1 MPRSLESVRKTIRE
15 RSPFDAT
22 ETERIVSTRFD
33 HLPQRLVSALQE
45 WPLERAAVLD
55 VGCSYGTCLI
65 HFGPGSVGMD
75 NDEEGLTFTQ
85 ALGLDAVLADLE
97 DPEQL
102 GRIPDDAFDYLW
114 VSDVLEH
121 LEAPRLVLRR
131 LATKLKP
138 GGSLLLQTSVLPRYR
153 PVRRLLRRIGEH
165 PFDAEVHYHQWTTDT
180 VAHLLRR
187 AGYRTTRIVPLVPP
201 RLARLAPIVPADAAS
216 RVIVEAA
223 VDPTLVERAD
233 RAVARNLR
241 QSRS

>member
-1 MPRSLESVRKTIRE
+1 MPRSLESIRETIRE
-15 RSPFDAT
+15 RSPFDAS
-22 ETERIVSTRFD
+22 ETDRIVSGRFD
-33 HLPQRLVSALQE
+33 HLPQRLVSALKE
-45 WPLERAAVLD
+45 WPLERVAVLD
-55 VGCSYGTCLI
+55 VGSSYGTCLI

-75 NDEEGLTFTQ
+75 NDEKGVTFTQ
-85 ALGLDAVLADLE
+85 ALGLAAVLADLE

-102 GRIPDDAFDYLW
+102 GRIPDGAFDYLW

-131 LATKLKP
+131 LSTKLKP

-187 AGYRTTRIVPLVPP
+187 AGYHPRRVVPLVPA
-201 RLARLAPIVPADAAS
+201 RLGPLAPIVPADAAS
-216 RVIVEAA
+216 RVIVEAV
-223 VDPTLVERAD
+223 VDPALVERAD
-233 RAVARNLR
+233 LAVARNLR